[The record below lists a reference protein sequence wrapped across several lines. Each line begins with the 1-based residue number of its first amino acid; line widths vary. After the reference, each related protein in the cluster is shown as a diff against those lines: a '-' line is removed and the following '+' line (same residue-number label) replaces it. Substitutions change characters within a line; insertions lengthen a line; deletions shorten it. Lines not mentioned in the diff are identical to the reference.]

1 MKPASRPLVARR
13 TAANAVVD
21 GGWGFG
27 QVAARFAVQLAI
39 EPAAGGGKLETM
51 EADVV
56 LVSVGRRPYT
66 EGLGLREAGV
76 EIDNHGRIRTDAR
89 FETNVPGVYA
99 IGDVIA
105 GPQLAHKASEEGVAV
120 AEIIAGEAGQV
131 NYEAIPAVVYTWP
144 EVASVGRTEEELK
157 AANVAYKA
165 GRFPFTAN
173 PRARCNAETEGM
185 VKILSDARTDRILGV
200 HIIGPEAGTIIHE
213 AVVAM
218 EFAAS
223 AEDLAR
229 ICHAHPT
236 LNEAVKEAALAVSG
250 QAIHI

>member
-1 MKPASRPLVARR
+1 MTAMSRERMHWTSLLSHQRLGGAPAS
-13 TAANAVVD
+13 
-21 GGWGFG
+21 G
-27 QVAARFAVQLAI
+27 
-39 EPAAGGGKLETM
+39 
-51 EADVV
+51 
-56 LVSVGRRPYT
+56 
-66 EGLGLREAGV
+66 
-76 EIDNHGRIRTDAR
+76 
-89 FETNVPGVYA
+89 
-99 IGDVIA
+99 A
-105 GPQLAHKASEEGVAV
+105 GPRSEFQRDFDRVVFSSAFRRLQDKTQVFPLATNDSVRTRLTHSL
-120 AEIIAGEAGQV
+120 
-131 NYEAIPAVVYTWP
+131 

-223 AEDLAR
+223 AEDLGR